1 MVSNTTNGTSEA
13 LVRIGVVGLGRMG
26 KRHVHTLLTRLARR
40 VTVVAVC
47 SELQH
52 EVEWANNNTEYQK
65 LGIKAYN
72 KFEDFL
78 EHPGMNAIW
87 VSTSTDVHARQAL
100 GGINKGMHVLCE
112 KPLSV
117 HVKECEEVCEAAK
130 AHPEL
135 KVMAGFS
142 RRFDDS
148 YRDAATKI
156 LKGQAIGKPFMV
168 RSQTCDLL
176 DETGFFVRYSKRNGG
191 IFVDC
196 SIHDID
202 LTLWYLQDPVPKS
215 CWAVGTL
222 QHHPEL
228 AESND
233 VDNGVGVV
241 EFWGG
246 KIAYFYC
253 SRTQAHGHDVS
264 TEVIGT
270 EGKIDVNLVPAMN
283 KVKICD
289 RQGIRHEVDTEYWDR
304 FEHAFALEANEFVDS
319 ILEDKPVP
327 LPLEL
332 GLKVMVIGNALQ
344 DSLIRGEVVRFNE
357 QGVRIN

>member
-1 MVSNTTNGTSEA
+1 
-13 LVRIGVVGLGRMG
+13 
-26 KRHVHTLLTRLARR
+26 
-40 VTVVAVC
+40 
-47 SELQH
+47 
-52 EVEWANNNTEYQK
+52 
-65 LGIKAYN
+65 
-72 KFEDFL
+72 
-78 EHPGMNAIW
+78 
-87 VSTSTDVHARQAL
+87 
-100 GGINKGMHVLCE
+100 
-112 KPLSV
+112 
-117 HVKECEEVCEAAK
+117 
-130 AHPEL
+130 
-135 KVMAGFS
+135 MAGFS